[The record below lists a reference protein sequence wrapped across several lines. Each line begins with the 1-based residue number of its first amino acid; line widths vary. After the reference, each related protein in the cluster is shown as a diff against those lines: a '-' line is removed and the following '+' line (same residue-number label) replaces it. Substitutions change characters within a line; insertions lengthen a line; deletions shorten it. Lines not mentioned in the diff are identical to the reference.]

1 VPGQSGDS
9 NPHGTPP
16 GQRIPSATTP
26 PTSGGPTPTAAP
38 EFPTLKPGV
47 NPAFECPPNCAAEF
61 QALSRTYAEVARALA
76 RVEGWEPRW
85 NVMGEALPEV
95 EVTVRTTETRGG
107 QTRTWTERWR
117 KTGAREWGAMTGW
130 GDHSQEWVL
139 VPGVAWGRFGTGPWR
154 RAAAGPQRRV
164 TDLDL
169 PRARIIEIAWEAEP
183 VAVERGRWGVVT
195 VQFVGHRGAGRMAWE
210 IEEATGL
217 VQRLKA
223 WDGQGQPAWE
233 ETREYSRALGRML
246 MASRHRVDRWGGV
259 QETLAWQA
267 PAGAVVEP
275 EGAP

>member
-1 VPGQSGDS
+1 VLQRFE
-9 NPHGTPP
+9 HGLALGLPP
-16 GQRIPSATTP
+16 LALGHPFAHRSLDRGLRGPVELGTGHASLPRREHARQLVRREIPPARARPRVEASAGGLQGRHALLRGPQRH
-26 PTSGGPTPTAAP
+26 AAP
-38 EFPTLKPGV
+38 ELGLRLRFPD
-47 NPAFECPPNCAAEF
+47 PALGC
-61 QALSRTYAEVARALA
+61 
-76 RVEGWEPRW
+76 RV
-85 NVMGEALPEV
+85 
-95 EVTVRTTETRGG
+95 
-107 QTRTWTERWR
+107 
-117 KTGAREWGAMTGW
+117 
-130 GDHSQEWVL
+130 VL
-139 VPGVAWGRFGTGPWR
+139 
-154 RAAAGPQRRV
+154 RRV
-164 TDLDL
+164 G
-169 PRARIIEIAWEAEP
+169 P
-183 VAVERGRWGVVT
+183 VAQVVVT